1 VSRTGAAGAA
11 TRRYGR
17 DREDAIALVTGG
29 GRGIGQACA
38 MALAEDG
45 VTIAV
50 ADIDAEAASETVAA
64 IEATGGRASAIE
76 CDVSDESSS
85 AAGVQAA
92 VDRYGHLDCA
102 VNAAGIVVPTSGLTG
117 SDWDIEVFD
126 RIVAVNLRGVMLSV
140 KHELRPMVGRGSGSI
155 VNIASAAA
163 FIGVPGGVAY
173 TASKHGVV
181 GVTRAAA
188 LEYAASGVRIN
199 AVCPGGVRTRMLAGF
214 EDLQGP
220 THPIGRLAEPM
231 EIATAVRWLCSSDS
245 SFVLGAAILVDGGI
259 TAQ

>member
-1 VSRTGAAGAA
+1 MSTVGGAA

-17 DREDAIALVTGG
+17 EGEEATALVTGAA
-29 GRGIGQACA
+29 RGIGQACA
-38 MALAEDG
+38 TALAQDG
-45 VTIAV
+45 VIVTIA
-50 ADIDAEAASETVAA
+50 DIDLDAARESAAGIEAA
-64 IEATGGRASAIE
+64 GGRASAVE
-76 CDVSDESSS
+76 CDVSDESSC
-85 AAGVQAA
+85 AAA
-92 VDRYGHLDCA
+92 VQDVIARHGHLDCA

-117 SDWDIEVFD
+117 SEWDAELFD

-140 KHELRPMVGRGSGSI
+140 KHELEAMVARGSGSI

-163 FIGVPGGVAY
+163 VIGVPGGMAY
-173 TASKHGVV
+173 TASKHGVL

-188 LEYAASGVRIN
+188 LENAMNGVRIN
-199 AVCPGGVRTRMLAGF
+199 AVCPGGVRTRMLAGY

-231 EIATAVRWLCSSDS
+231 EIGTAVRWLCSSDS